1 TRWRLIL
8 KRWNG
13 LLPVLRHHLPR
24 GTDAHQFNQEETGMD
39 ATTIG
44 VDLAKDVFEVAMANE
59 RWHVIKRE
67 RLTRPRFER
76 LLRECSATHL
86 IMEACGTA
94 HYWARTAQRLGH
106 QVTLL
111 PSQYV
116 RPYVRRNKTDRTD
129 AEALLEAVRSGGIPP
144 VAVKTAT

>member
-1 TRWRLIL
+1 
-8 KRWNG
+8 
-13 LLPVLRHHLPR
+13 
-24 GTDAHQFNQEETGMD
+24 MD

-44 VDLAKDVFEVAMANE
+44 VDLAKDVFEVAMADD

-76 LLRECSATHL
+76 LLRQHGTAHVV
-86 IMEACGTA
+86 MEACGSA
-94 HYWARTAQRLGH
+94 DYWSRTAQRLGH

-129 AEALLEAVRSGGIPP
+129 AEALLEAVRSG
-144 VAVKTAT
+144 

>member
-1 TRWRLIL
+1 
-8 KRWNG
+8 
-13 LLPVLRHHLPR
+13 
-24 GTDAHQFNQEETGMD
+24 MD

-44 VDLAKDVFEVAMANE
+44 IDLAKEVFEVAMAND
-59 RWHVIKRE
+59 RWRVIKRE

-76 LLRECSATHL
+76 LLKEHPAAHL
-86 IMEACGTA
+86 ILEACGSA

-116 RPYVRRNKTDRTD
+116 RPYVRRQRPIGPTR
-129 AEALLEAVRSGGIPP
+129 RPCSRRRG
-144 VAVKTAT
+144 VAGFRRGPGRR